1 MKHILGMGL
10 FVFLLGLTNAYTQIT
25 SGQPNLPTDAITQL
39 ARSASTYPVTAGDV
53 YLLTYAAGGSPISY
67 TIPIDSS
74 YKIRIANLGIIEVA
88 GKTFLQL
95 KNEVESLVSRNYTM
109 SGVQLMLVSPAVFTV
124 IIKGEVLL
132 TTNQSVWALSRLSS
146 VLYAEN
152 LLTPYA
158 SFRDVTIT
166 STSGRVR
173 IYDLFKARRFG
184 DLSQDPY
191 LRPGDTITVKRYS
204 RSVTIEGGVE
214 RPGTYQLLDNENLH
228 ALITIYGN
236 GFTALADTSRIE
248 LIRYVNSASISGD
261 KIYLSADIVSHDYTL
276 EDYDK
281 IMVPEITSLLP
292 VMFIEGAIGASA
304 DAALE
309 TSTQVIIPFNKGENY
324 ASLVKKNSH
333 LFSAISDTKN
343 AYIVRGETRIPVNL
357 NPMLYD
363 IGYRSAYFVE
373 ENDILIIPFRQYF
386 VTVAGSVVSPG
397 RYPYIP
403 DRNWDYYIAL
413 AGGFI
418 PERNVRETVK
428 ITDLGGRSLSKK
440 DYITPESIIT
450 ASTNRFLYYFNQYA
464 PIVTTILGII
474 STSVTIYIATTR

>member
-1 MKHILGMGL
+1 MCLLILL
-10 FVFLLGLTNAYTQIT
+10 FNLTDAYTQT
-25 SGQPNLPTDAITQL
+25 PSGQANTQILPGDISQL

-53 YLLTYAAGGSPISY
+53 YLLTYTAGSSPISY
-67 TIPIDSS
+67 TIPVDSS
-74 YKIRIANLGIIEVA
+74 YKIRVTNLGIIDAA

-124 IIKGEVLL
+124 IIKGEVFL
-132 TTNQSVWALSRLSS
+132 TTNQNVWALSRLSS
-146 VLYAEN
+146 VLQAEG

-173 IYDLFKARRFG
+173 TYDLFKARRFG
-184 DLSQDPY
+184 DLTQDPY
-191 LRPGDTITVKRYS
+191 LRPGDTITVKRYI

-214 RPGTYQLLDNENLH
+214 RPGTYQLLDNENLKS
-228 ALITIYGN
+228 LIETYGS
-236 GFTALADTSRIE
+236 GFTALADKSRIE

-261 KIYLSADIVSHDYTL
+261 KIYLGAETVIHDYNL
-276 EDYDK
+276 EDYDR
-281 IMVPEITSLLP
+281 IIIPEITGLLP
-292 VMFIEGAIGASA
+292 VMFIEGAISSSA
-304 DAALE
+304 DANLE
-309 TSTQVIIPFNKGENY
+309 TSTRVTMQFNKGENY
-324 ASLVKKNSH
+324 ASLVKKNSN
-333 LFSAISDTKN
+333 LFSAISDTRN
-343 AYIVRGETRIPVNL
+343 AYIIRNEERIPVNL

-363 IGYRSAYFVE
+363 IEYKSNYFVE
-373 ENDILIIPFRQYF
+373 ENDVLIIPFRQYF
-386 VTVAGSVVSPG
+386 VTVAGSVISPG

-403 DRNWDYYIAL
+403 DRSWDYYIAL

-418 PERNVRETVK
+418 PERNVRETIKV
-428 ITDLGGRSLSKK
+428 TDFSGKPLSKK

-450 ASTNRFLYYFNQYA
+450 ASTNRWLYYFNQYA
-464 PIVTTILGII
+464 PVVTTILTII